1 MGKHVAE
8 GIEEKKQKPVT
19 VTKERNGGV
28 WFGVVILLIVIGVA
42 GAGYFLLQQLRDK
55 QQDLGGE
62 ISKEMQQIMELTKQ
76 ISAHQA
82 LLGAMQNQLTELN
95 SRVVNKEEKF
105 DRRLNEAMKRQ
116 HERFDNEVKEVNDSI
131 QKIHRQLGKTRGDW
145 LVSDAEYLL
154 GVANR
159 RLHLIG
165 DVGTTLAALQAADQR
180 LRESGDTAAFKIRK
194 QIAKEILVVRDIK
207 IVDTVGIY
215 STLEALEE
223 QVNYLHLSLPYLGK
237 VKIPDKE
244 GGNNVNKSVAEVDVN
259 DVLDKALVEIKGI
272 VSVRRLDAPVKLI
285 LTPEHK
291 VFIKERLSSKLM
303 IVKLALLQHDDK
315 LYQSSIDDVLQWLNK
330 NFADDRVRVRFKRE
344 LDQLRTIQIR
354 SNLPDIG
361 LSFKMLKDIVKLRL
375 EVDKVLQNENF
386 KQVNNWSR

>member
-8 GIEEKKQKPVT
+8 VIEEKKQKPVK
-19 VTKERNGGV
+19 VKKERSSGA

-62 ISKEMQQIMELTKQ
+62 ISKETQQMMELTKQ
-76 ISAHQA
+76 ISGYQEQLVAI
-82 LLGAMQNQLTELN
+82 QNQLAGLSSN
-95 SRVVNKEEKF
+95 VANKEDNFEH
-105 DRRLNEAMKRQ
+105 RLNEAMKIQ
-116 HERFDNEVKEVNDSI
+116 DERLENTAKDVKGSI

-159 RLHLIG
+159 RLHLMG

-194 QIAKEILVVRDIK
+194 QIAKEISVVQDIK
-207 IVDTVGIY
+207 IADTVGIY
-215 STLEALEE
+215 SALEALEE
-223 QVNYLHLSLPYLGK
+223 QVDYLNLVLPYSGKSKDQELGK
-237 VKIPDKE
+237 NE
-244 GGNNVNKSVAEVDVN
+244 QQSTVDVN
-259 DVLDKALVEIKGI
+259 DALDNALIEIEGI
-272 VSVRRLDAPVKLI
+272 VSIRRLDTPVKSI
-285 LTPEHK
+285 ITPEHK
-291 VFIKERLSSKLM
+291 IFIKERLSSKLM

-315 LYQSSIDDVLQWLNK
+315 LYQSSIDDVLQWLSN
-330 NFADDRVRVRFKRE
+330 NFTNDRVRARFIRE
-344 LDQLRTIQIR
+344 LEKLRAIQIR
-354 SNLPDIG
+354 SNLPDIS

-375 EVDKVLQNENF
+375 EADKGLQDENT
-386 KQVNNWSR
+386 QASE

>member
-8 GIEEKKQKPVT
+8 VIEEKKQKPVK
-19 VTKERNGGV
+19 VKKEHSGGA

-62 ISKEMQQIMELTKQ
+62 ISKETQQMIALTKQ
-76 ISAHQA
+76 ISAYQTQ
-82 LLGAMQNQLTELN
+82 LGVIQNQLSGLN
-95 SRVVNKEEKF
+95 SNIANKVDNFEH
-105 DRRLNEAMKRQ
+105 RLNEVVKIQ
-116 HERFDNEVKEVNDSI
+116 DERLESTVKDVKDSI

-159 RLHLIG
+159 RLHLME

-194 QIAKEILVVRDIK
+194 QIAKEISVVQDIK
-207 IVDTVGIY
+207 IADIVGLY
-215 STLEALEE
+215 SALEALEE
-223 QVNYLHLSLPYLGK
+223 QVDYLNLFLPYSGK
-237 VKIPDKE
+237 VKDQELGESAQKPT
-244 GGNNVNKSVAEVDVN
+244 VDVN
-259 DVLDKALVEIKGI
+259 DALDDVLIEIEGI
-272 VSVRRLDAPVKLI
+272 VSIRRLDAPIKSI
-285 LTPEHK
+285 MTPEHK
-291 VFIKERLSSKLM
+291 IFIKERLSSKLM

-315 LYQSSIDDVLQWLNK
+315 LYQASIDDSLQWLRG
-330 NFADDRVRVRFKRE
+330 NFTNDRVRARFIRE
-344 LDQLRTIQIR
+344 LDKLRTIQIR
-354 SNLPDIG
+354 SNLPDIS

-375 EVDKVLQNENF
+375 EVDKAIQDESS
-386 KQVNNWSR
+386 QVSE